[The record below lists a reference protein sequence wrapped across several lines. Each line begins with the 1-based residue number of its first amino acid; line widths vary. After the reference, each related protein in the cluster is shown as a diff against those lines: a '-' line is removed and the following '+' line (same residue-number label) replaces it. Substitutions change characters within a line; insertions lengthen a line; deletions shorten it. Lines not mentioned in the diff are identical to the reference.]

1 MKDKDDKKDVTW
13 FDGYLTREEREK
25 LHGHK
30 GAVIW
35 FTGLSAAGKST
46 IAHLVERML
55 YKKGCS
61 TYPLDGDNV
70 RHGLCADLTF
80 SPEDRTENI
89 RRIGEMVK
97 LFVDSGKIVIA
108 AFISPY
114 RKDRNKVRSLLQPGQ
129 FFEIFVECPLD
140 VCASRDPKGI
150 YKKAMDGL
158 IKEFTGITAPYETP
172 SNPEMI
178 IHSAEEEAQE
188 AAKRVIDLLQK
199 FEVIG

>member
-1 MKDKDDKKDVTW
+1 MKNNDTKKTRTW
-13 FDGYLTREEREK
+13 FDGYLAREEREK

-46 IAHLVERML
+46 IAHIVERML
-55 YKKGCS
+55 HKKGCS
-61 TYPLDGDNV
+61 TYALDGDNV

-97 LFVDSGKIVIA
+97 LFVDAGKIVIT

-114 RKDRNKVRSLLQPGQ
+114 KKDRNKVRSLVEPGQ
-129 FFEIFVECPLD
+129 FF
-140 VCASRDPKGI
+140 
-150 YKKAMDGL
+150 
-158 IKEFTGITAPYETP
+158 
-172 SNPEMI
+172 
-178 IHSAEEEAQE
+178 
-188 AAKRVIDLLQK
+188 
-199 FEVIG
+199 

>member
-1 MKDKDDKKDVTW
+1 MKDKADKKNVTW

-35 FTGLSAAGKST
+35 FTGLSASGKST
-46 IAHLVERML
+46 IAHLVERLL

-97 LFVDSGKIVIA
+97 LFVDSGKIVIT

-129 FFEIFVECPLD
+129 FFEIFVDCPVD

-172 SNPEMI
+172 GNPEMI

-199 FEVIG
+199 FKVIG

>member
-1 MKDKDDKKDVTW
+1 MKDNDTKKNITW
-13 FDGYLTREEREK
+13 FDGYLAREEREK

-46 IAHLVERML
+46 IAHIVERML

-61 TYPLDGDNV
+61 TYALDGDNV

-97 LFVDSGKIVIA
+97 LFVDAGKIVIA

-114 RKDRNKVRSLLQPGQ
+114 RKDRNKVRSLVEPGQ
-129 FFEIFVECPLD
+129 FFEVYVDCPVE

-150 YKKAMDGL
+150 YKKAMAGL
-158 IKEFTGITAPYETP
+158 IKEFTGVTAPYEP
-172 SNPEMI
+172 PNNPEMVI
-178 IHSAEEEAQE
+178 QSAELEAAE
-188 AAKRVIDLLQK
+188 AAKRIIELLQR
-199 FEVIG
+199 FEIIS

>member
-1 MKDKDDKKDVTW
+1 MKDNGNKKNVTW
-13 FDGYLTREEREK
+13 FDGYLTQEEREK

-35 FTGLSAAGKST
+35 FTGLSASGKST

-55 YKKGCS
+55 YKKGCT
-61 TYPLDGDNV
+61 TYALDGDNV
-70 RHGLCADLTF
+70 RHGLCADLSF

-97 LFVDSGKIVIA
+97 LFVDSGKIVIT

-129 FFEIFVECPLD
+129 FFEIFVDCPVD

-150 YKKAMDGL
+150 YKKAMAGL
-158 IKEFTGITAPYETP
+158 IKEFTGVTAPYEP
-172 SNPEMI
+172 PNNPEMVI
-178 IHSAEEEAQE
+178 RSLEVEAPE
-188 AAKRVIDLLQK
+188 AAKRIVDLLEK
-199 FEVIG
+199 FEVIS